1 MSSDPCYILT
11 TDTED
16 SMLVYS
22 IDDSG
27 VKSILVF
34 QNIEDAQRYVIMLEE
49 DEEYKV
55 GERVEL
61 EITEVPLDAALE
73 VFNAKGDA
81 YILAKSDDLFVPPP
95 TQ

>member
-16 SMLVYS
+16 SMYVYS
-22 IDDSG
+22 IDDDG
-27 VKSILVF
+27 AKSILVF
-34 QNIEDAQRYVIMLEE
+34 QKFEDAQRYVIMLEE

-55 GERVEL
+55 GERIDL
-61 EITEVPLDAALE
+61 EVTEVPLDSALE
-73 VFNAKGDA
+73 IFNAKGDT
-81 YILAKSDDLFVPPP
+81 YILAKSDDLFIPPP